1 LREALSST
9 DFSVTRPARALTAA
23 PFDYI
28 REARETGNTIVQ
40 AFHES
45 ATRRGGRS
53 YAILS
58 DIVAFANTNGGTV
71 YVGASSN
78 VKNPAVG
85 IPDIDQVTRLL
96 KHDIDAKITPPL
108 DLVIDVKESE
118 SKRLLRIQVPRGT
131 QSPYAIDG
139 SKIYVRDERETNL
152 AVRDEI
158 VELVL
163 RSHAARTE
171 TPVVV
176 QVTDSL
182 AIQPPRTGVEIVE
195 VVERK
200 GTRYYTMSDLRK
212 GNRVQNVTKASARRL
227 WRYAIT
233 EAEKAADQ
241 PPPIEWQ
248 GEIGVVKSY
257 KQSGQQRYDLAQ
269 RRSDGNTR
277 VYYGV
282 SEDGL
287 HGTWKPLVGLSDD

>member
-1 LREALSST
+1 M
-9 DFSVTRPARALTAA
+9 DC
-23 PFDYI
+23 
-28 REARETGNTIVQ
+28 
-40 AFHES
+40 
-45 ATRRGGRS
+45 
-53 YAILS
+53 
-58 DIVAFANTNGGTV
+58 
-71 YVGASSN
+71 VGVSSN

-85 IPDIDQVTRLL
+85 IDDIDQMTRLL

-108 DLVIDVKESE
+108 DLVIDVQESE
-118 SKRLLRIQVPRGT
+118 NKRLLRIQVPRGD

-163 RSHAARTE
+163 RSHAARAE
-171 TPVVV
+171 TPVAV

-182 AIQPPRTGVEIVE
+182 ATQPPRTGVEIVE

-233 EAEKAADQ
+233 EAEQAASRS
-241 PPPIEWQ
+241 PAVEWQ
-248 GEIGVVKSY
+248 GEIGVAKAY

-269 RRSDGNTR
+269 RRSDGSMR
-277 VYYGV
+277 IYYGV

-287 HGTWKPLVGLSDD
+287 HEAWKTLVGLRDD